1 MEDQLMNKRALIAIV
16 LAVIILMVYQYF
28 FAPPPPPPPTKQKIQ
43 QTEKKPAPSEKT
55 KTEAKTKKSSTAE
68 ITISQKQIPEK
79 LIKIDT
85 DLYEATISTRGVVFK
100 QWHLKKY
107 FDDNGN
113 EVTLINNKVKIPA
126 LAIGKDDTFGLKDIV
141 FQPDTS
147 KNHII
152 VKDGDRFTITFS
164 FSDKS
169 SGVSITRKLTF
180 YGNDYRVDVK
190 DIVKGLPNYWVTIGI
205 NSGVSGTG
213 GYRGHIGPVILKDV
227 DRKEFKP
234 SKIKAP
240 VYITKDLRWI
250 AMEDKYFFSSIVPP
264 KNSEAKI
271 WKTDTGDV
279 MLALSLPAGENSYI
293 FYTGPKEHDRLKKLG
308 VGLEHIIDFG
318 FFSILARPLF
328 WFLKLLYRVTHNYG
342 WAIIIL
348 TIITRL
354 PFIPIINKGQKSMK
368 KLQKLQPM
376 MNEIRQKY
384 KKDPQRMQK
393 EMMELYKKH
402 KVNPMSGC
410 LPMLIQIPVFFALY
424 KVLLIAI
431 ELRGAPFMLWIKD
444 LSEKDPYYILPI
456 IMGITMFVQ
465 QKMTP
470 TATDT
475 QQQKIMQYMPV
486 IFTLLFLN
494 FPSGLVLYWLVSNI
508 LGIAQQYYVNK
519 KTT

>member
-1 MEDQLMNKRALIAIV
+1 MSKRALIAIV
-16 LAVIILMVYQYF
+16 LAVVVLMIYQYF
-28 FAPPPPPPPTKQKIQ
+28 LAPPPPPPVQQAKKGTVRETKK
-43 QTEKKPAPSEKT
+43 EVREEKT
-55 KTEAKTKKSSTAE
+55 KQQPTTQPDVTITQSGAE
-68 ITISQKQIPEK
+68 EK
-79 LIKIDT
+79 IIKIDT
-85 DLYEATISTRGVVFK
+85 PLYEALLSTKGVTFK
-100 QWHLKKY
+100 GWKLKTY
-107 FDDNGN
+107 LDENGKRVN
-113 EVTLINNKVKIPA
+113 LIRENVRIPA
-126 LAIGKDDTFGLKDIV
+126 LSMGKDDTFNLKDLV
-141 FQPDTS
+141 FQTDFS
-147 KNHII
+147 QEHITL
-152 VKDGDRFTITFS
+152 GDRDRVTLNFYFKDS
-164 FSDKS
+164 S
-169 SGVSITRKLTF
+169 SGVTIKRSLTF

-190 DIVKGLPNYWVTIGI
+190 DVVKGFPYYWVSLGI

-213 GYRGHIGPVILKDV
+213 GYRGHVGPVVLKDV
-227 DRKEFKP
+227 DRKEYKP
-234 SKIKAP
+234 NKIKAP
-240 VYITKDLRWI
+240 IYIKKDLRWL

-264 KNSEAKI
+264 EKGEAKI
-271 WKTDTGDV
+271 WKSDTGDLL
-279 MLALSLPAGENSYI
+279 LAVSLPEGQNSYI
-293 FYTGPKEHDRLKKLG
+293 FYTGPKEHDRLKKVG
-308 VGLEHIIDFG
+308 VGLEHIVDFG

-328 WFLKLLYRVTHNYG
+328 WFLKLLYRLTHNYG

-354 PFIPIINKGQKSMK
+354 PFIPIINRGQKSMK

-410 LPMLIQIPVFFALY
+410 LPMLVQIPVFFALY
-424 KVLLIAI
+424 KVLLVAI

-444 LSEKDPYYILPI
+444 LSDKDPYYILPI

-470 TATDT
+470 AATDT

-494 FPSGLVLYWLVSNI
+494 FPSGLVLYWLVSNL

>member
-1 MEDQLMNKRALIAIV
+1 MDDQLMSKRALIAIV
-16 LAVIILMVYQYF
+16 LAVVVLMVYQYF
-28 FAPPPPPPPTKQKIQ
+28 FVPPPPPPVKQPAPQAEKKTMKSEKRSIPEG
-43 QTEKKPAPSEKT
+43 TEKKQAKDLIIKPSNANER
-55 KTEAKTKKSSTAE
+55 
-68 ITISQKQIPEK
+68 
-79 LIKIDT
+79 LIRIET
-85 DLYEATISTRGVVFK
+85 DLYEAVLSTRGVVFK
-100 QWHLKKY
+100 KWQLRKY
-107 FDDNGN
+107 KDDNGN
-113 EVTLINNKVKIPA
+113 QVTLINEKARIPA
-126 LAIGKDDTFGLKDIV
+126 LAIGKDDSFSLKDIV
-141 FQPDTS
+141 FQTDETRDHIVLKDDS
-147 KNHII
+147 KY
-152 VKDGDRFTITFS
+152 TITFS
-164 FSDKS
+164 FNDSS
-169 SGVSITRKLTF
+169 SGVSIKRSLTF
-180 YGNDYRVDVK
+180 YGNDYRVDVNESVSG
-190 DIVKGLPNYWVTIGI
+190 IPYYWVTLGI

-213 GYRGHIGPVILKDV
+213 GYRGHVGPVVLKDV
-227 DRKEFKP
+227 DRKEYKP
-234 SKIKAP
+234 KKIKAP
-240 VYITKDLRWI
+240 VYISKDLRWI

-264 KNSEAKI
+264 ENSEAKI

-279 MLALSLPAGENSYI
+279 LLAVSLPKGQHSYI

-328 WFLKLLYRVTHNYG
+328 WFLKILYRITHNYG

-348 TIITRL
+348 TILTRL

-368 KLQKLQPM
+368 KLQKIQPM

-384 KKDPQRMQK
+384 KNDPQRMQK

-410 LPMLIQIPVFFALY
+410 LPMLVQIPVFFALY
-424 KVLLIAI
+424 KVLLVAI

-470 TATDT
+470 AATDT

-486 IFTLLFLN
+486 VFTLLFLN

-519 KTT
+519 KAT